1 MKIKLY
7 ESFQHW
13 QDQGVIWLY
22 SDPHFND
29 PESKLMNPNWPD
41 AEEIVKKINSKVG
54 KLDTLIILGDIG
66 DESYVKKLKGA
77 YKILIKGNHDKGS
90 SNYERKFDFTP
101 MDEDEI
107 EYYKRDKKA
116 YCKELH
122 MFNSSFKR
130 IVDPENHNDSLAAAN
145 FYAKVYD
152 DNMFD
157 YVFDGPLFINN
168 KILLSHEPINIP
180 FGINIHGHVHGATT
194 KYTYTANTKVD
205 INICSDVV
213 DFEPLRLD
221 KLIEQFK
228 VEDIHRQCID
238 KATERK
244 K

>member
-1 MKIKLY
+1 MKPKLY
-7 ESFQHW
+7 EPFQFW

-29 PESKLMNPNWPD
+29 PESKLMNSNWPE

-66 DESYVKKLKGA
+66 DESYVRKLKGA

-90 SNYERKFDFTP
+90 SNYERLFDFVP

-107 EYYKRDKKA
+107 EEYKADKKA

-122 MFNSSFKR
+122 MFNSSFRR
-130 IVDPENHNDSLAAAN
+130 IVDPEDSNESLAEAG
-145 FYAKVYD
+145 YAKIYD
-152 DNMFD
+152 NNMFD

-168 KILLSHEPINIP
+168 KILLSHEPIDIP
-180 FGINIHGHVHGATT
+180 FGINIHGHVHGTKT
-194 KYTYTANTKVD
+194 KYTYTANKKVD
-205 INICSDVV
+205 INICSDVI
-213 DFEPLRLD
+213 DFEPVRLD
-221 KLIEQFK
+221 RLIKEFK
-228 VEDIHRQCID
+228 IEDVHRQCID
-238 KATERK
+238 NAIERK